1 MILKLKCH
9 FTSDDHYLFVF
20 GVEKH
25 PNYTI
30 FVIKSNDEIRE
41 LRKDL
46 KKPLVDDYTTVVAL
60 SFDDQKGPNEKFE
73 TIKMSFLEYKKA
85 KKSEIHHPNAT
96 LIFEKVIDIA
106 NEQSCLPMLY
116 AEGNSTNAQ
125 NIHIIFMNFD
135 GDWAIHSEC
144 INPFSDENF
153 DLHVQDIQLC
163 QFSDRRPSEF

>member
-60 SFDDQKGPNEKFE
+60 SFDD
-73 TIKMSFLEYKKA
+73 
-85 KKSEIHHPNAT
+85 
-96 LIFEKVIDIA
+96 
-106 NEQSCLPMLY
+106 
-116 AEGNSTNAQ
+116 
-125 NIHIIFMNFD
+125 
-135 GDWAIHSEC
+135 
-144 INPFSDENF
+144 
-153 DLHVQDIQLC
+153 
-163 QFSDRRPSEF
+163 